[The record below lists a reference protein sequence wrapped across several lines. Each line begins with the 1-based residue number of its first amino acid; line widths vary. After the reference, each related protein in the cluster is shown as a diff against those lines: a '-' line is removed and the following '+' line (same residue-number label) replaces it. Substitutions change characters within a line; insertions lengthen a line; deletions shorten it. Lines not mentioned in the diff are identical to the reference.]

1 MTTLDDALAAL
12 EDEVQRALRTGDE
25 SHLDVLGYGEVCS
38 VLRLDAPG
46 GPYAA
51 KRLPPFRR
59 QSGLDRYQRVF
70 AAYAAHLDAAG
81 VRLAPTEVRALP
93 ARHGLR
99 PAYAIQP
106 IYPPERVAPAYLR
119 ACDVASGRVLAD
131 QLVDAVMRVASPRV
145 GFDAQLANWVI
156 DGDGGLRYIDLTT
169 PLLRDERGREQLDVG
184 VFVRSLPWGVRSL
197 ARVAAPRLVLRHFY
211 RPRRILLDVTANL
224 HKERLAQWIPIF
236 VAAAHRRLEHP
247 FTARH
252 VDLYY
257 RGISLM
263 WEVVQQMRRLDRA
276 WQLRVRRRPYRF
288 LLPHPTRR

>member
-1 MTTLDDALAAL
+1 MTTLDGALAAL
-12 EDEVQRALRTGDE
+12 EEEVQRALRTGDE
-25 SHLDVLGYGEVCS
+25 SHLAVLGYGEVGS

-59 QSGLDRYQRVF
+59 QSGLDRYRHVF
-70 AAYAAHLDAAG
+70 ATYKAHLDAAG

-93 ARHGLR
+93 TRRGGR
-99 PAYAIQP
+99 TAYAIQP
-106 IYPPERVAPAYLR
+106 IYPPERLAPAYLR
-119 ACDVASGRVLAD
+119 TCDIPTGRVLTD
-131 QLVDAVMRVASPRV
+131 RLVDAVMRVASPQV
-145 GFDAQLANWVI
+145 GFDAQLANWVVDD
-156 DGDGGLRYIDLTT
+156 DGELRYLDLTT

-184 VFVRSLPWGVRSL
+184 VFVRSLPWGVRSV
-197 ARVAAPRLVLRHFY
+197 ARLVVPRLVLHHFY
-211 RPRRILLDVTANL
+211 RPRGILLDVTANL

-247 FTARH
+247 FTSRH

-257 RGISLM
+257 RAISLM
-263 WEVVQQMRRLDRA
+263 WELVQRARRLDRV

-288 LLPHPTRR
+288 LLPHPIQR